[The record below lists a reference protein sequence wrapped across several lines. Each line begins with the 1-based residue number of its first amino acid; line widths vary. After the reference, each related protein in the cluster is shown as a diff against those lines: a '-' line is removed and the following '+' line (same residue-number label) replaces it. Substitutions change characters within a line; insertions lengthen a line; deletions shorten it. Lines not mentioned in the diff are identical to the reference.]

1 MADELLSYY
10 NRELAYLRRLGG
22 EFAEAHPKVAG
33 RLRLTADA
41 VEDPHVSRLLEGVAF
56 LNARIRQK
64 LDDDFPELTDAILGQ
79 LYPHYLAP
87 IPSMTIVQF
96 RAARDLQGSYSVAAG
111 TEFET
116 EPVAGEHCRFRTTQ
130 DHTIWPVEIEFASL
144 TGRPLLAPQNPAA
157 AGAMAVLRLS
167 LSCLNGDMTFARL
180 APPSLRFYLRGA
192 PAEVFQLYE
201 LIFNHTVSVALA
213 DSTSDS
219 TPVIIAPDSLK
230 PVGFAANQGMLPYPA
245 RSPVGY
251 RLLTEFFTF
260 PEKFLFFEMDNLANK
275 LLVSGGRK
283 LEIFLYLNRSI
294 QELERTVSADSFAL
308 GCVPAVNLFLQR
320 AEPVPLNE
328 TDTEYHVVPDSRRPD
343 ALEVYSIDTVSA
355 TSPSAEVA
363 DFFPFF
369 GLKHAG
375 ATRKQTRF
383 WHTARRPA
391 SGREVALETY
401 LSFVD
406 LDSDPS
412 IPAQWVASVETTCLN
427 RNLPAKLPFG
437 GGHPYLKL
445 AQEIPEVDS
454 LACITAPTPT
464 LRLPNRKEGGWR
476 LVSHLTL
483 NHLSLTDSSTGA
495 EGFRELLRLYDF
507 RDVPETRA
515 LIDSILSIKAA
526 RSVARAPEPAMGALC
541 RGIDVTIEFDE
552 RRASGSSIFL
562 LAAVLE
568 RFIAHYASINSY
580 TRLTAVLK
588 GRPGVYRRWPAR
600 AGDLQLL

>member
-33 RLRLTADA
+33 RLRMTADA

-87 IPSMTIVQF
+87 IPSTTIVQF
-96 RAARDLQGSYSVAAG
+96 RAARDLQGSYSVASG

-116 EPVAGEHCRFRTTQ
+116 EPVAGEQCRFRTTQ
-130 DHTIWPVEIEFASL
+130 DQTIWPVEIEFASL

-157 AGAMAVLRLS
+157 AGSMAVLRLS
-167 LSCLNGDMTFARL
+167 LSCLDSGMTFARL
-180 APPSLRFYLRGA
+180 APSSLRFYLRGT

-201 LIFNHTVSVALA
+201 LIFNHTVSIALA

-219 TPVIIAPDSLK
+219 APIIIGPESLR
-230 PVGFAANQGMLPYPA
+230 PVGFAANEGMLPYPA
-245 RSPVGY
+245 RSPIGY

-260 PEKFLFFEMDNLANK
+260 PEKFLFFEIDNLANK

-283 LEIFLYLNRSI
+283 LEIFLYLSRSI
-294 QELERTVSADSFAL
+294 QELERNVSADSFAL
-308 GCVPAVNLFLQR
+308 GCVPAVNLFPQR
-320 AEPVPLNE
+320 AEPIPLNE
-328 TDTEYHVVPDSRRPD
+328 TDTEYHIVPDSRRPD
-343 ALEVYSIDTVSA
+343 ALEVYSVDAISA
-355 TSPSAEVA
+355 TSPVGETAS
-363 DFFPFF
+363 FFPFF

-375 ATRKQTRF
+375 ATRNQTRF

-391 SGREVALETY
+391 SGRDVAFETY

-412 IPAQWVASVETTCLN
+412 IPAHWTASVETTCLN

-445 AQEIPEVDS
+445 VQEIPEIDGLTCV
-454 LACITAPTPT
+454 TAPTPT
-464 LRLPNRKEGGWR
+464 LRLPSRKEGAWR

-483 NHLSLTDSSTGA
+483 NHLSLADSATGA

-515 LIDSILSIKAA
+515 LIDSVVSISAT
-526 RSVARAPEPAMGALC
+526 RSIARAPDPAMGALC

-568 RFIAHYASINSY
+568 RFIAQYASINSY